1 MAEVKLSFGFAVVLY
16 VFMAARLC
24 YTDNNRSS
32 SSHENVEVQKL
43 LNSLNKPAVKSIK
56 SSDGDI
62 IDCVR
67 ISDQPAFDH
76 PLLKNHTIKM
86 RPIYHPNPVDDT
98 KVSSM
103 MNSTTDGRSSSSITQ
118 LWHSTG
124 KCPKGTI
131 PVRRTKKVDVLRAS
145 SIKSFGKK
153 RSSFGAKSSL
163 FDVELDASEHHEYAV
178 ASTKNGQFYGSKSA
192 LNLWNPKVQES
203 NEFSLAQTWVVGGT
217 YETGL
222 NTIEAGWQ
230 VYPLIYGDTNTRLF
244 IYWTSDGYQK
254 TGCYNLCSGFI
265 QTNNKYAIGGS
276 LSPTSETDGTQQEL
290 TILIWKDNAGGGDWW
305 MQLNGETIGY
315 WPSSLF
321 THLRNSASIIQ
332 WGGEIIN
339 RRSQG
344 RHTTTQMGSGQFP
357 KLWYR
362 KASYIR
368 KIETID
374 QSNALRTA
382 EVSTSHEQNCYDIL
396 TRITTDNFWGTHFFY
411 GGPGRNP
418 NCP

>member
-1 MAEVKLSFGFAVVLY
+1 MAEVKLSFGFVVVLY

-43 LNSLNKPAVKSIK
+43 LNSLNKPVVKSIK

-62 IDCVR
+62 MDCVR

-86 RPIYHPNPVDDT
+86 RPIYHPNPVDDN

-103 MNSTTDGRSSSSITQ
+103 VNATADRHSSSSITQ
-118 LWHSTG
+118 LWHSNG

-131 PVRRTKKVDVLRAS
+131 PIRRTKKEDILRAS
-145 SIKSFGKK
+145 SVDSYGKKKSFIGK
-153 RSSFGAKSSL
+153 SSFI
-163 FDVELDASEHHEYAV
+163 DVELGVTVDHEYAA
-178 ASTKNGQFYGSKSA
+178 ASTKTGQFYGSKST
-192 LNLWNPKVQES
+192 LNLWNPKVQER
-203 NEFSLAQTWVVGGT
+203 NEFSLTQTWVLGGT
-217 YETGL
+217 YDTGL
-222 NTIEAGWQ
+222 NSIEAGWH
-230 VYPLIYGDTNTRLF
+230 VYPLIYGDNKTRLF

-265 QTNNKYAIGGS
+265 QTNNKYAIGGT
-276 LSPTSETDGTQQEL
+276 LSPTSKTDGTQQEL
-290 TILIWKDNAGGGDWW
+290 TLLIWKDNAGGGDWW

-332 WGGEIIN
+332 WGGEIIDT
-339 RRSQG
+339 RSQG

-357 KLWYR
+357 KLGYR

-368 KIETID
+368 KIETVD

-382 EVSTSHEQNCYDIL
+382 EVYTYHEENCYDIL
-396 TRITTDNFWGTHFFY
+396 TNITTNNFWGTHFFY

>member
-1 MAEVKLSFGFAVVLY
+1 MAEVKLSFGFVVVLY

-32 SSHENVEVQKL
+32 GSHENVEVQKL

-62 IDCVR
+62 MDCVR

-86 RPIYHPNPVDDT
+86 RPIYHPNPVDDN

-103 MNSTTDGRSSSSITQ
+103 VNATADRHSSSSITQ
-118 LWHSTG
+118 LWHSNG

-131 PVRRTKKVDVLRAS
+131 PIRRTKKEDILRAS
-145 SIKSFGKK
+145 SVDSYGKKKSFIG
-153 RSSFGAKSSL
+153 KSSL
-163 FDVELDASEHHEYAV
+163 VDVELGVTDGHEYAV
-178 ASTKNGQFYGSKSA
+178 ASTKTGQFYGSKSA

-203 NEFSLAQTWVVGGT
+203 NEFSLTQTWVVGGT
-217 YETGL
+217 YDTGL

-230 VYPLIYGDTNTRLF
+230 VYQRLYGDTKTRLF
-244 IYWTSDGYQK
+244 IYWTSDGYKK

-321 THLRNSASIIQ
+321 THLRKSASMIQ

-339 RRSQG
+339 TRSQG

-368 KIETID
+368 KIETVD

-382 EVSTSHEQNCYDIL
+382 EVSTYHEQNCYDIL
-396 TRITTDNFWGTHFFY
+396 TRNTTDNFWGTHFFY